1 MSNFPFLFLL
11 IILPLLGAIVVAII
25 GRDEAGEV
33 IAKKAAVGFALAE
46 LVVAL
51 VMLIA
56 FDRDGDRLQFTT
68 SVSWIKSLGVSFSL
82 GADGIALLM
91 IVLTALL
98 VPVVMIASWERGSL
112 GDDVNAPGS
121 AEADLPATGS
131 RARYFAW
138 ILALEVFMIGVFAA
152 TDVFLFY
159 VFFEAM
165 LIPTYFLI
173 GGYGASRRRPA
184 AMKFIIYSLVGGLVM
199 LASVIGLYV
208 VSKDQLGAATFSW
221 DALRQLDISS
231 STQTWLFLGFFVA
244 LAIKAPLVPVHTWLP
259 QSGAEA
265 PIGTTVLLV
274 GILDKVGTFG
284 FLRYC
289 LPLFP
294 DASRRLTPLVLVL
307 AVLGIIY
314 AALQAIGQSDLKR
327 LITYTSIAH
336 FGYIALGIFAFT
348 TQAGAGA
355 VLYMFNH
362 GISTGLLLLT
372 VGMII
377 ARGRSRRV
385 ADYGGVIRVAPWL
398 AGITFVAGM
407 AGLALPG
414 TNSFV
419 SEFLVL
425 IGSYGREPVFTI
437 IATVGIVFAALYI
450 LWLIQRMLMGPARGV
465 VPAPDVDPSAHGHAA
480 GKHGASPAH
489 AADDELDGS
498 VEDRI
503 EDEQPARRPAARRG
517 STALRERPAKTVRQR
532 AFGDLT
538 GREAGVLAPL
548 VALVI
553 VLGFYPQPLL
563 DVINPAVEQT
573 LQTDVGIDHP
583 GAPVDASANGDG
595 K

>member
-1 MSNFPFLFLL
+1 MSDFPFLFLL
-11 IILPLLGAIVVAII
+11 IILPLLGAVLVAFI
-25 GRDEAGEV
+25 GRDETGED
-33 IAKKAAVGFALAE
+33 IAKKAAVGFAVAE
-46 LVVAL
+46 LVIAL
-51 VMLIA
+51 IMLVS
-56 FDRDGDRLQFTT
+56 FDPKGERLQFT
-68 SVSWIKSLGVSFSL
+68 SNVSWIKSLGVSFSL

-98 VPVVMIASWERGSL
+98 VPIVMIASWRRESL
-112 GDDVNAPGS
+112 GDQVNAPGS
-121 AEADLPATGS
+121 TDPEVPAAGS

-173 GGYGASRRRPA
+173 GGYGSSKRRPA
-184 AMKFIIYSLVGGLVM
+184 AMKFIIYSLIGGLVM

-221 DALRQLDISS
+221 DALRQLDIPE
-231 STQTWLFLGFFVA
+231 STQIWLFLGFFIA
-244 LAIKAPLVPVHTWLP
+244 FAIKAPLVPLHTWLP
-259 QSGAEA
+259 TSGAEG

-294 DASRRLTPLVLVL
+294 DASRKLAPLVLVL
-307 AVLGIIY
+307 AVVGIIY
-314 AALQAIGQSDLKR
+314 AALQAIGQNDVKR
-327 LITYTSIAH
+327 LVTYTSIAH

-348 TQAGAGA
+348 TPAASGA

-362 GISTGLLLLT
+362 GIATGLLLLA

-377 ARGRSRRV
+377 ARGRSRSI
-385 ADYGGVIRVAPWL
+385 ADYGGLFRAAPWL
-398 AGITFVAGM
+398 AGITLIAGM

-419 SEFLVL
+419 SEFMVL

-437 IATVGIVFAALYI
+437 IATIGIVFSALYV

-465 VPAPDVDPSAHGHAA
+465 VPAPEVDEHGHAVI
-480 GKHGASPAH
+480 
-489 AADDELDGS
+489 DDD
-498 VEDRI
+498 
-503 EDEQPARRPAARRG
+503 APAATG
-517 STALRERPAKTVRQR
+517 KGATAVKEKTKKKTVRER
-532 AFGDLT
+532 AFGDLDN
-538 GREAGVLAPL
+538 REIGVLAPL
-548 VALVI
+548 VALVFI
-553 VLGFYPQPLL
+553 IGFFPQPLMNI
-563 DVINPAVEQT
+563 INPAVQQT
-573 LQTDVGIDHP
+573 LQTDVGIKNP

>member
-11 IILPLLGAIVVAII
+11 IVLPLLGAIVVAYV
-25 GRDEAGEV
+25 GRDEAGED
-33 IAKKAAVGFALAE
+33 IAKKAAVGFALLE
-46 LVVAL
+46 LLIAI

-56 FDRDGDRLQFTT
+56 FDPKGERLQFTT
-68 SVSWIKSLGVSFSL
+68 SVGWIKSIGVSFSL
-82 GADGIALLM
+82 GTDGIALLL

-98 VPVVMIASWERGSL
+98 VPIVMIASWRRESL
-112 GDDVNAPGS
+112 GDDVNEPGS
-121 AEADLPATGS
+121 LDPELPATGS

-173 GGYGASRRRPA
+173 GGYGSSRRRPA
-184 AMKFIIYSLVGGLVM
+184 AMKFILYSLVGGLVM

-208 VSKDQLGAATFSW
+208 VSKDQLGTATFSW
-221 DALRQLDISS
+221 DALRQLDISH

-244 LAIKAPLVPVHTWLP
+244 FAIKAPLVPVHTWLP
-259 QSGAEA
+259 ASGGEG

-294 DASRRLTPLVLVL
+294 DASRSLAPLVLVL
-307 AVLGIIY
+307 AVIGIIY
-314 AALQAIGQSDLKR
+314 AALQAVGQDDVKKLV
-327 LITYTSIAH
+327 TYTSIAH
-336 FGYIALGIFAFT
+336 FGYIALGVFAFT

-372 VGMII
+372 VGMVV
-377 ARGRSRRV
+377 ARGRSRSIRQ
-385 ADYGGVIRVAPWL
+385 YSGVYRVAPWL
-398 AGITFVAGM
+398 AGIMFLAGM

-437 IATVGIVFAALYI
+437 IATIGIVFAALYV

-465 VPAPDVDPSAHGHAA
+465 VPAPAVDPAGHGHDV
-480 GKHGASPAH
+480 HP
-489 AADDELDGS
+489 DDEPELDGS
-498 VEDRI
+498 EEDRAAA
-503 EDEQPARRPAARRG
+503 DLGAPRPAARR
-517 STALRERPAKTVRQR
+517 AKVAVQERQKVAAVRAR
-532 AFGDLT
+532 VFGDLSP
-538 GREAGVLAPL
+538 REIGVLAPL
-548 VALVI
+548 VALVFI
-553 VLGFYPQPLL
+553 LGFYPQPVLNI
-563 DVINPAVEQT
+563 INPAVEQT